1 MITIKKTSA
10 NDIELLMQI
19 RLEMLRIVNG
29 FDSNEAQRLRQFLK
43 VK

>member
-10 NDIELLMQI
+10 NDIETLMQI

-29 FDSNEAQRLRQFLK
+29 LDENAPFDKTLVE
-43 VK
+43 

>member
-1 MITIKKTSA
+1 MTIKKTSA
-10 NDIELLMQI
+10 NDIETLMKI

-29 FDSNEAQRLRQFLK
+29 LDSNEAQRLRQFLK